1 MPGADAPY
9 DNFESVPSRG
19 RFCVRSGE
27 SGNIGARAE
36 STKNAKKNAN
46 SPEISLLFI
55 DFDRCLIATQ
65 ELSDGMSEPCPSP
78 ELASQPEGSISSP
91 SIPWAEA
98 AHTRALLHAKGFAA
112 ETELWKQRSREA
124 VRPSYN
130 SSSCTILSSFV
141 RLRMWRT
148 SSCTLRHHRCATACI
163 DLVPYAV

>member
-1 MPGADAPY
+1 MMPCA
-9 DNFESVPSRG
+9 
-19 RFCVRSGE
+19 E
-27 SGNIGARAE
+27 SGTVLCTLGRVGGHRGE
-36 STKNAKKNAN
+36 RRKCEECQKKCQF
-46 SPEISLLFI
+46 SLDFVVFI

-148 SSCTLRHHRCATACI
+148 SFCTLRHHRCATACI
-163 DLVPYAV
+163 DLVLYAV